1 MESRPSTR
9 LTNSNPTSSSSI
21 LAVQRC
27 MESKLPAAIRDK
39 RLVTKILFLTEHRS
53 VEIIQEALR
62 ISTNGYI
69 VRSDAI
75 ELLVAIEAIQGN
87 RIFLRKTLKT
97 QTTEASKP

>member
-1 MESRPSTR
+1 
-9 LTNSNPTSSSSI
+9 
-21 LAVQRC
+21 

-39 RLVTKILFLTEHRS
+39 CLVTKILFLTEHRS

-87 RIFLRKTLKT
+87 RIFLRKSLAASSLHCRRETLKT